1 MYDFKAQR
9 PDEISFSE
17 GDLIYVIDMISDK
30 NWFKAK
36 INDKIGLVPSNYSM
50 LKIYI
55 FDDLNK

>member
-1 MYDFKAQR
+1 MYDFNAQR

-30 NWFKAK
+30 YWFKAK

-50 LKIYI
+50 LNTFLK
-55 FDDLNK
+55 